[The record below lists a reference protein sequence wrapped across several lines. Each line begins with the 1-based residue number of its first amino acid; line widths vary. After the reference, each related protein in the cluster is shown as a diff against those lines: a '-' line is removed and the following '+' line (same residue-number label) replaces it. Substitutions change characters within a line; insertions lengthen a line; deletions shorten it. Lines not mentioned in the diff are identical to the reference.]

1 MNTNAFDKKR
11 WLPWNWIVLELMS
24 FISVLEFL
32 TPSAFIFGYLYTV
45 PILLA
50 SARLPRSRTIIIT
63 AIAVLFTLLNLWFPV
78 LQVDISTIADRVI
91 AALSLLAVGYL
102 SDRNRYYQEA
112 IVQQRSQLQASE
124 KLMQLREDF
133 TSTLTHDLKTPLLGA
148 IETLNAFQQ
157 ERFGVVL
164 PEQALVIATMKHSH
178 QTSLQLLET
187 LLDIYRNDAEGLVLD
202 LAPVD
207 LITLIEQ
214 SMGELLD
221 LATSRRV
228 HLCFDDRAA
237 GQSLWVNGDRL
248 QIQRV
253 LTNLLVNA
261 INHSRR
267 CDRVEILL
275 ESHPEHQVVKIIDGG
290 SGLQREEFLHLFER
304 FYQGQSDRQ
313 AKGTGLG
320 LYLSRQIIEA
330 HGGTIWAENR
340 SPTGALFGFKLPISQ
355 SVPPFYDPANPTS

>member
-50 SARLPRSRTIIIT
+50 SARLPRSRTMIIT
-63 AIAVLFTLLNLWFPV
+63 AIAALFTLLNLWFPV
-78 LQVDISTIADRVI
+78 LQVDISTIADRAI
-91 AALSLLAVGYL
+91 AALALLGVGYL

-112 IVQQRSQLQASE
+112 LAQQRSQLQASE

-157 ERFGVVL
+157 ERFGPVL
-164 PEQALVIATMKHSH
+164 PDQTQVIATMKRSH

-187 LLDIYRNDAEGLVLD
+187 LLDIYRNDAEGLALNLVSLD
-202 LAPVD
+202 LTALVV
-207 LITLIEQ
+207 E
-214 SMGELLD
+214 SMGELTD
-221 LATSRRV
+221 LARSRQV
-228 HLCFDDRAA
+228 NLCLGPGEAI
-237 GQSLWVNGDRL
+237 WVKGDRL
-248 QIQRV
+248 QLRRV

-267 CDRVEILL
+267 GDRVEILL
-275 ESHPEHQVVKIIDGG
+275 ESAADDRVVKILDGG
-290 SGLQREEFLHLFER
+290 SGLQPEEFLHLFER

-320 LYLSRQIIEA
+320 LYLSRQIIAA

-340 SPTGALFGFKLPISQ
+340 SPRGALFGFKLPVSQ
-355 SVPPFYDPANPTS
+355 SLPIL